1 MARTLKRYVPVMSVL
16 FGIMFASS
24 FGTWSA
30 TVTQRIPP
38 VPPAEGTLDDVL
50 TRIAE
55 QIPGFGGIFLDE
67 NGRMVV
73 SLVEGKITIHAKRE
87 IGLKLAR
94 ALAWD
99 EPRLRAGDFRI
110 RPARYSFL
118 QLKEWHDR
126 LFPQVFEIEGVT
138 VTDIDEARNRL
149 RIGVESEE
157 SVEHVLDALMVAGIP
172 REAVIVEKVEPILP
186 LATLRDKVRPL
197 LGGVQINFP
206 GYLCTYGFTAVRS
219 NVSGFVTASH
229 CTNVQGGVESTPY
242 WQPLEDMDTFI
253 GTEIADPLYTWRL
266 GCPRGKICR
275 YSDSAFAQ
283 LANGVDASLGFL
295 ARTDSVG
302 SLTIAGT
309 FRITAE
315 AARRVTGEL
324 LNKVGRTTG
333 WSQGPITQ
341 TCVNVGV
348 AGTRIVLLCQDFVQ
362 ATVGAGD
369 SGSPV
374 FKITNGSDVT
384 LYGLLWG
391 GNSSGTYFVYS
402 PIGNIQRSDELGS
415 LRTCAVGSC

>member
-1 MARTLKRYVPVMSVL
+1 MAHTPKRYIPVMGVL
-16 FGIMFASS
+16 LGVMLASS
-24 FGTWSA
+24 FGTWGVA
-30 TVTQRIPP
+30 LPQRIS
-38 VPPAEGTLDDVL
+38 PAPLVEGTLDDQL
-50 TRIAE
+50 ARIAE

-67 NGRMVV
+67 NGRIVV
-73 SLVEGKITIHAKRE
+73 SLVEGEITTQSVRE
-87 IGLKLAR
+87 IGLRLAR

-99 EPRLRAGDFRI
+99 DPRLRAGAFRI
-110 RPARYSFL
+110 LPARYSFL

-126 LFPQVFEIEGVT
+126 LFPQVFEVEGVT
-138 VTDIDEARNRL
+138 LTDIDEVRNRL

-157 SVEHVLDALMVAGIP
+157 SGEHVLGALAAAGIP

-186 LATLRDKVRPL
+186 METLRDKVRPL
-197 LGGVQINFP
+197 VGGVQINFP

-219 NVSGFVTASH
+219 NVLGFVTASH
-229 CTNVQGGVESTPY
+229 CTNVQGGIEDTPY
-242 WQPLEDMDTFI
+242 WQPLEALDTFI
-253 GTEIADPLYTWRL
+253 GTEIADPLYTWRF
-266 GCPRGKICR
+266 GCPRGRICR
-275 YSDSAFAQ
+275 YSDSAFAR
-283 LANGVDASLGFL
+283 LASGVEANLGFL
-295 ARTDSVG
+295 ARTSTLG
-302 SLTIAGT
+302 SLDIAGT

-315 AARRVTGEL
+315 AARRLTGEQ

-341 TCVNVGV
+341 TCVNTGV
-348 AGTRIVLLCQDFVQ
+348 TGTRIVLLCQDFVR
-362 ATVGAGD
+362 ATVAAGD

-391 GNSSGTYFVYS
+391 GNSSGTSFVYS

>member
-1 MARTLKRYVPVMSVL
+1 
-16 FGIMFASS
+16 
-24 FGTWSA
+24 
-30 TVTQRIPP
+30 
-38 VPPAEGTLDDVL
+38 
-50 TRIAE
+50 
-55 QIPGFGGIFLDE
+55 
-67 NGRMVV
+67 
-73 SLVEGKITIHAKRE
+73 
-87 IGLKLAR
+87 
-94 ALAWD
+94 
-99 EPRLRAGDFRI
+99 
-110 RPARYSFL
+110 
-118 QLKEWHDR
+118 
-126 LFPQVFEIEGVT
+126 
-138 VTDIDEARNRL
+138 
-149 RIGVESEE
+149 
-157 SVEHVLDALMVAGIP
+157 
-172 REAVIVEKVEPILP
+172 
-186 LATLRDKVRPL
+186 
-197 LGGVQINFP
+197 
-206 GYLCTYGFTAVRS
+206 
-219 NVSGFVTASH
+219 
-229 CTNVQGGVESTPY
+229 
-242 WQPLEDMDTFI
+242 MDTFI

-266 GCPRGKICR
+266 GCPRGRICR

-283 LANGVDASLGFL
+283 LANGVGASLGFL
-295 ARTDSVG
+295 AQTDSVG

-315 AARRVTGEL
+315 AARRITGEL

>member
-1 MARTLKRYVPVMSVL
+1 MAHTLKRYVPAVSVL
-16 FGIMFASS
+16 LGVMLASS
-24 FGTWSA
+24 FGMWSTA
-30 TVTQRIPP
+30 FTQRMSLAPL
-38 VPPAEGTLDDVL
+38 VEGTLDEQL
-50 TRIAE
+50 ARIAE

-67 NGRMVV
+67 NGRIVV
-73 SLVEGKITIHAKRE
+73 SLVEGEITTHAKRE
-87 IGLKLAR
+87 IGLRLAR

-99 EPRLRAGDFRI
+99 DPRLRAGDFRI
-110 RPARYSFL
+110 LPARYSFL

-126 LFPQVFEIEGVT
+126 LFPQVFEVEGVT
-138 VTDIDEARNRL
+138 LTDIDEVRNRL

-157 SVEHVLDALMVAGIP
+157 SVEHVLGALAAAGVP

-186 LATLRDKVRPL
+186 METLRDKVRPL
-197 LGGVQINFP
+197 VGGVQINFP

-219 NVSGFVTASH
+219 NVLGFVTASH

-242 WQPLEDMDTFI
+242 WQPLEALDTFI

-266 GCPRGKICR
+266 GCPRGRICR
-275 YSDSAFAQ
+275 YSDSAFAR
-283 LANGVDASLGFL
+283 LASGVEANLGLL
-295 ARTDSVG
+295 ARTDGLG
-302 SLTIAGT
+302 SLNIAET

-315 AARRVTGEL
+315 ATRRLTGEL

-341 TCVNVGV
+341 TCVNTSVT
-348 AGTRIVLLCQDFVQ
+348 GTRIVLLCQDFVR
-362 ATVGAGD
+362 ASVAAGD

-374 FKITNGSDVT
+374 FKITNGSDAT

-391 GNSSGTYFVYS
+391 GNSSGTSFVYS

>member
-1 MARTLKRYVPVMSVL
+1 MAHTLKRYVPAVSVL
-16 FGIMFASS
+16 LGVMLASS
-24 FGTWSA
+24 FGMWSTA
-30 TVTQRIPP
+30 FTQRMS
-38 VPPAEGTLDDVL
+38 PAPLVEGTLDEQL
-50 TRIAE
+50 ARIAE
-55 QIPGFGGIFLDE
+55 QIPGLGGIFLDE
-67 NGRMVV
+67 NGRIVV
-73 SLVEGKITIHAKRE
+73 SLVEGEITTQSVRE
-87 IGLKLAR
+87 IGLRLAR

-99 EPRLRAGDFRI
+99 DPRLRAGDFRI
-110 RPARYSFL
+110 LPARYSFL

-126 LFPQVFEIEGVT
+126 LFPQVFEVEGVT
-138 VTDIDEARNRL
+138 LTDIDEVRNRL

-157 SVEHVLDALMVAGIP
+157 SVEHVLGALAAAGVP

-186 LATLRDKVRPL
+186 METLRDKVRPL
-197 LGGVQINFP
+197 VGGVQINFP

-219 NVSGFVTASH
+219 NVLGFVTASH

-242 WQPLEDMDTFI
+242 WQPLEALDTFI

-266 GCPRGKICR
+266 GCPRGRICR
-275 YSDSAFAQ
+275 YSDSAFAR
-283 LANGVDASLGFL
+283 LASGVEANLGLL
-295 ARTDSVG
+295 ARTDGLG
-302 SLTIAGT
+302 SLNIAET

-315 AARRVTGEL
+315 ATRRLTGEL

-341 TCVNVGV
+341 TCVNTSVT
-348 AGTRIVLLCQDFVQ
+348 GTRIVLLCQDFVR
-362 ATVGAGD
+362 ASVAAGD

-374 FKITNGSDVT
+374 FKITNGSDAT

-391 GNSSGTYFVYS
+391 GNSSGTSFVYS